1 MSTSSPRRPP
11 SNQVAPNIS
20 EGLASSGLHRNQ
32 SDLKHAMQAEIANHS
47 FSFPPSMLARMLSPK
62 RLKPSIKPAGKMLGL
77 DQYDCD
83 VDVKSFR
90 DALKD
95 VVSKLQP
102 FTAKHGSAE
111 SKHYPG
117 LAWFLTGCV
126 ESVTR
131 LLTNRSNSR
140 PASSDGTRTSN
151 SSLQRRLRTALRVQ
165 LPSGR
170 TLREEIEYRNSR
182 GRVSIGSHHRINLP
196 VEVKDDWKDIVAQ
209 AATYARCMFGASPL
223 RTFALVLAFN
233 HSTNTLRFL
242 VFHRGGLTASDECNT
257 AEPGGLEGIARLFLT
272 LALWRTAEEA
282 GAVGCCNDETYL
294 LPADKE
300 GETHVSAAVDTV
312 LFRSLCI
319 RGRATL
325 VFRLQLPAS
334 TSSAAVEPEPDSNL
348 PRRSARL
355 IASAGGY
362 FQNERSRNELI
373 FQ

>member
-1 MSTSSPRRPP
+1 
-11 SNQVAPNIS
+11 
-20 EGLASSGLHRNQ
+20 
-32 SDLKHAMQAEIANHS
+32 
-47 FSFPPSMLARMLSPK
+47 
-62 RLKPSIKPAGKMLGL
+62 MLGL

-373 FQ
+373 VQ